1 MKKDNNPNDASHDEV
16 FGHLTHE
23 HFNRYDACLY
33 LDVDDHGLSLLL
45 LKADLADDQ
54 RALDIATLRR
64 IKALQFK
71 KNPQD

>member
-1 MKKDNNPNDASHDEV
+1 MKTENNPNDASHEDV

-23 HFNRYDACLY
+23 RFSREDASLY

-45 LKADLADDQ
+45 LKAELAADQ
-54 RALDIATLRR
+54 PALDIETLRR

-71 KNPQD
+71 NNPQD